1 MVEALESEQRCA
13 FVLITLSEER
23 RQFTGARRQFTGARR
38 LFTGKSRIVAG
49 ERRHFSFSQRPG
61 KTLAAAAANIS
72 SGRGN
77 RLQRPLRT

>member
-13 FVLITLSEER
+13 FVLITLSEE
-23 RQFTGARRQFTGARR
+23 RRQFTGARR